1 MIKSNIGKL
10 PVSLPNN
17 IFIFHDS
24 YENRY
29 IFKGKS
35 GTLQLKSVPS
45 FLLKFNDISFKNSLS
60 VSPTFF
66 DSSCNS
72 SNWGTYR
79 SLVNQSVIGASQ
91 GFLKTLELVGL
102 GFRGYLQFNNLFFR
116 LGFSHEIREEI
127 PVGVSI
133 KFVTPTNLLLRSHNS
148 KVLSQLVYKLYSL
161 RKPDPYKGKG
171 VRSPDRIWI
180 QKEGKKKK

>member
-17 IFIFHDS
+17 ISIFHDFS
-24 YENRY
+24 ENRY
-29 IFKGKS
+29 IFKGKT
-35 GTLQLKSVPS
+35 GALQLKSVPS
-45 FLLKFNDISFKNSLS
+45 FLLKLNDISFKNSLH
-60 VSPTFF
+60 VSPTFV
-66 DSSCNS
+66 DNSCNS

-79 SLVNQSVIGASQ
+79 SLVNQSVIGVSQ

-102 GFRGYLQFNNLFFR
+102 GFRGSSQYNNLLFR
-116 LGFSHEIREEI
+116 LGFSHEVREEI
-127 PVGVSI
+127 PVGVSV
-133 KFVTPTNLLLRSHNS
+133 KFVTPTNLLIRSHNS

-161 RKPDPYKGKG
+161 RRPDPYKGKG
-171 VRSPDRIWI
+171 VRSPDRVWI